1 MFDALQT
8 DRLFGERERE
18 RRGGGGGKRSQ
29 RTREKRCKHWNKPR
43 YGGSCCFYKIHS
55 PGHSDSVSRSEL
67 DPNRLCIGWS
77 KFYTNKPVETVKN
90 TIKPNSSRYKLD
102 LHISVN
108 GCILSNFL
116 SFCRYF
122 VGTYSEMAFFHT
134 LWRNSSD
141 RRISLFENW
150 KLLK

>member
-1 MFDALQT
+1 MFNALQT
-8 DRLFGERERE
+8 DRLFGERGK
-18 RRGGGGGKRSQ
+18 GGGEEEERGKRRQ
-29 RTREKRCKHWNKPR
+29 RTREKPCKHWNKPR
-43 YGGSCCFYKIHS
+43 YDGSCCFYKIHS

-67 DPNRLCIGWS
+67 DPSRLCIGWS
-77 KFYTNKPVETVKN
+77 KFYTNKPVETAKN

-122 VGTYSEMAFFHT
+122 VGTYSEMAFHA
-134 LWRNSSD
+134 LD
-141 RRISLFENW
+141 EI
-150 KLLK
+150 